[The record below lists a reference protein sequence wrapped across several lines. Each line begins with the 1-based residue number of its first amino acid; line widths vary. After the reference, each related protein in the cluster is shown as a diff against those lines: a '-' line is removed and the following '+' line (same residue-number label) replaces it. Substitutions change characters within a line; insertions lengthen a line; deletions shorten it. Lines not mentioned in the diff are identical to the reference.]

1 MVHIDCQS
9 VACVVVALTLW
20 ARTVVAQPSSARQP
34 VELWGA
40 ISALGDAPTGRL
52 TSTYAPPLLPAG
64 DFSSRGGQTL
74 TLDPHRALGFD
85 AGVNIFPSRHIGLQI
100 AASRTSADLAGT
112 NGPYAFEFTYVSRQP
127 PDSTP
132 QTFTIQQSIPW
143 PDTTGSISV
152 VTASLNG
159 IVCVGPA
166 DHVHAT
172 GSAGVS
178 YGRISGTARALGYTT
193 FRMGGRAVL
202 FSDEYH
208 LEVALGAAS
217 TVGFNAGGDINM
229 PVHRRT
235 AVLIGYR
242 YFAAPSLEV
251 PVRVSSI
258 LNAGE
263 VANEEAV
270 ASVSARFPL
279 DPVRLDVLGSRV
291 LAGVKVVF

>member
-1 MVHIDCQS
+1 
-9 VACVVVALTLW
+9 
-20 ARTVVAQPSSARQP
+20 
-34 VELWGA
+34 
-40 ISALGDAPTGRL
+40 L

-100 AASRTSADLAGT
+100 AASRTSADLAGA
-112 NGPYAFEFTYVSRQP
+112 NGPYAFELTYVSRQP

-143 PDTTGSISV
+143 PDTTGSVSV
-152 VTASLNG
+152 LTASLNV
-159 IVCVGPA
+159 IVRVGAA
-166 DHVHAT
+166 DHVNAT
-172 GSAGVS
+172 ASGGVS
-178 YGRISGTARALGYTT
+178 YGRIGGTVQQVGYTT
-193 FRMGGRAVL
+193 FRMGGLAVL

-208 LEVALGAAS
+208 LAISLGGAS
-217 TVGFNAGGDINM
+217 VVGVNAGGEINI

-242 YFAAPSLEV
+242 YFAAPALDV

-258 LNAGE
+258 LNADE
-263 VANEEAV
+263 VANEETV
-270 ASVSARFPL
+270 AGVSQRFPL
-279 DPVRLDVLGSRV
+279 APAQLAVSASRV
-291 LAGVKVVF
+291 LAGVKILF